1 MALFNV
7 LHTFVLFSFVQSI
20 PMPPS
25 IITEPDPEVIFDPR
39 VNIELPC
46 LAKGSP
52 APIYTWAKDG
62 RFYEPSAQNN
72 RVAMGSDSGTL
83 IFTQA
88 QTIDQ
93 GWYQCNATN
102 MWGTAVTRKVRVR
115 LAELG
120 AFPIYDKAQV
130 IQVRRGDSLKLPCK
144 PPTGVP
150 DPETYWTD
158 NTNTGDQFGFLV
170 SNPRIQQDYYGN
182 LYFLN
187 VKDEDEQKQ
196 FICNVFSR
204 KLNVIRRGSLTQLQV
219 IKTDPNNRRPVKL
232 WSSEANKVFL
242 KGYKLTLKCIFG
254 GLPTP
259 GVIWRKIN
267 GTIPERRS
275 TVTMEK
281 QELVITDLQFEDAG
295 LYECR
300 GHNELGNDLFSINV
314 RVEAAPYWIEK
325 PRDLHVTEGET
336 VNFVCDAQSKPPPN
350 NIQWFVNGV
359 PLQDPSVR
367 RNPRRRVVKNH
378 MTIQNVTKLDTA
390 VYQCNVTNI
399 HNYVFANFF
408 LNVISEKPEIQRG
421 PDPLLRA
428 VEGQS
433 VLLPCETFGAPMPKV
448 YWSKRDQVITG
459 GRYSIL
465 EDGSLMIREASASD
479 SGVYVCNATNKF
491 GSDVRSGTLNIKRK
505 TRIQTHTGNQE
516 VRRGYYA
523 IFRCTAV
530 ADTSLTYDIDW
541 YKDGRLLAYTGRF
554 IKDVADQNTLKIV
567 DVQFDD
573 GGSYVC
579 RASTELDFD
588 DASATLVVQDRPN
601 RPRITKVNC
610 SGSIQN
616 SFGQPFAIVQWEAT
630 GDNNARVLYY
640 ELQYNTSFQQNDWVS
655 VPVEQRRESY
665 NEIKSQDGS
674 IKLEPKTTIFRT
686 TRLPSNQYDLR
697 VTLSCWANYTFRVI
711 AYNRVGASDPSAI
724 SESMCSTATCR
735 PRSNPVGVR
744 AYTTQFVPLLIEWDS
759 MPPIKWNAPKFW
771 YEVGWRPFV
780 PGPNPEPFMTQRV
793 YPPQHQFA
801 IPNPALNLRYQYYV
815 KAVNQQPGEINGA
828 DANEPPLYFIAF
840 SGDSAPTYVPRNFR
854 LMQTLDGTTV
864 QFAWDPPLAVDE
876 INIRGFL
883 KAYQIEMFRIA
894 DPENSLRVIS
904 DISPNQT
911 WATIF
916 NAPPNGEIGARIRI
930 ETERYL
936 GPTSQVIQF
945 VTQEGRPGP
954 ITNLRGIPFGGNG
967 IYLFWEPPDE
977 PNGFI
982 IGYQIDYKTIESIM
996 AQPGLDQPSVSL
1008 YDPLQREHLI
1018 GGLKPNTKYRVQV
1031 RARTIAGLSTS
1042 PAMIELTTNVSLIP
1056 SKPTFF
1062 VSYRGPTFFNVSFDP
1077 TRMQIPGSRYY
1088 VQYKEDEKD
1097 GQAIYKRTYSV
1108 SNDRTIMVSPLEP
1121 GKTYLTYLVAG
1132 DGIRAETRSD
1142 SQKVTTLGKDRGPR
1156 VHDAP
1161 WFIGLLISL
1170 IILFIVFIVVCGI
1183 MRRKGGEYTPSIS
1196 DRKTMDKDPYRTDD
1210 DGKYPDYNP
1219 ASSDVSMKQ
1228 SRSSLHDSM
1237 AEFDDDKRR
1246 TYLVKYGEGDIV
1258 DEDEP
1263 NFSTAV

>member
-1183 MRRKGGEYTPSIS
+1183 MRRKGGEYTP
-1196 DRKTMDKDPYRTDD
+1196 MDKDPYRTDD

>member
-1 MALFNV
+1 MAYLNFLYV
-7 LHTFVLFSFVQSI
+7 FVFFSFVQSI

-25 IITEPDPEVIFDPR
+25 ILTEPDPEVIFDPR

-46 LAKGSP
+46 LAKGNP
-52 APIYTWAKDG
+52 APIYTWTRDG

-120 AFPIYDKAQV
+120 AFPIYDKPQV
-130 IQVRRGDSLKLPCK
+130 IQVRRGDSLKIPCK

-204 KLNVIRRGSLTQLQV
+204 KLNVIRRGALTQIQI
-219 IKTDPNNRRPVKL
+219 IKSDPNNRRPMKL
-232 WSSEANKVFL
+232 WTSEANKVFL
-242 KGYKLTLKCIFG
+242 RGYKLSLKCIFG

-314 RVEAAPYWIEK
+314 RIEADPYWIER
-325 PRDLHVTEGET
+325 PRDIHVTEGET

-350 NIQWFVNGV
+350 NIQWFINGV

-399 HNYVFANFF
+399 HGYVFANFF
-408 LNVISEKPEIQRG
+408 VNVISEKPEIQRG

-479 SGVYVCNATNKF
+479 SGVYICNATNKF
-491 GSDVRSGTLNIKRK
+491 GSDIRSGTLNIKRK
-505 TRIQTHTGNQE
+505 TRIQTRPGNQE

-610 SGSIQN
+610 SGSTQN
-616 SFGQPFAIVQWEAT
+616 VFGQPFAIVQWEAT

-640 ELQYNTSFQQNDWVS
+640 ELQYNTSFQQNDWIS

-665 NEIKSQDGS
+665 TEIKSQDGS
-674 IKLEPKTTIFRT
+674 IKLEPKTMIFRT

-724 SESMCSTATCR
+724 SESMCSTTTCR

-744 AYTTQFVPLLIEWDS
+744 AYTTQFIPLLIEWDS

-771 YEVGWRPFV
+771 YEIGWRPFV

-793 YPPQHQFA
+793 YPPRNQFA
-801 IPNPALNLRYQYYV
+801 IPNPALNMRYQYYV

-840 SGDSAPTYVPRNFR
+840 SGDAAPTYVPRNFH
-854 LMQTLDGTTV
+854 LMQALDGTTV

-916 NAPPNGEIGARIRI
+916 NAPSNGEIGARIRI

-936 GPTSQVIQF
+936 GPTSPVIQF

-954 ITNLRGIPFGGNG
+954 VTNLRGVPFGGNG

-977 PNGFI
+977 PNGFV
-982 IGYQIDYKTIESIM
+982 IGYQVDYKTIESIV
-996 AQPGLDQPSVSL
+996 AQPGLDQPPL
-1008 YDPLQREHLI
+1008 TLRNPLQRDYLI

-1031 RARTIAGLSTS
+1031 RARTVAGLSTS
-1042 PAMIELTTNVSLIP
+1042 PAMIELTTNISLIP
-1056 SKPTFF
+1056 SKPSFI
-1062 VSYRGPTFFNVSFDP
+1062 VSYRGSTFFNVSFDP
-1077 TRMQIPGSRYY
+1077 TRMSIPGSLYY

-1097 GQAIYKRTYSV
+1097 GQAIYKRTYAS
-1108 SNDRTIMVSPLEP
+1108 SNDRTIIVSPLEP
-1121 GKTYLTYLVAG
+1121 GKTYITVLVAG

-1142 SQKVTTLGKDRGPR
+1142 PQKVTTLGKDRGPR
-1156 VHDAP
+1156 VSDAA
-1161 WFIGLLISL
+1161 WFIGLLVSV
-1170 IILFIVFIVVCGI
+1170 IILLIVFIVVCGI
-1183 MRRKGGEYTPSIS
+1183 MRRKGGEYTDLIS
-1196 DRKTMDKDPYRTDD
+1196 NRKSKEF
-1210 DGKYPDYNP
+1210 
-1219 ASSDVSMKQ
+1219 
-1228 SRSSLHDSM
+1228 SLAVCIFFHCGNR
-1237 AEFDDDKRR
+1237 EFQCIH
-1246 TYLVKYGEGDIV
+1246 LHNILIIL
-1258 DEDEP
+1258 
-1263 NFSTAV
+1263 NIF